1 MTARIVGD
9 ARAFLAGGNG
19 GRLCRPGASAGE
31 GRA

>member
-1 MTARIVGD
+1 MTARIAAT
-9 ARAFLAGGNG
+9 ARAFLAGDGG